1 LCDTSQRPQHPLP
14 VRETSSTSSSDS
26 LTLLTC
32 SHACS
37 LGPPVNKISPEKH
50 QPSPQQPSSSPYRGA
65 KSCESLTS
73 SSVPSSSPKM
83 LGLPSLPL
91 LSHSSC
97 EHLIRALNE
106 KTSIPAIKN
115 CSWSQETLF

>member
-1 LCDTSQRPQHPLP
+1 
-14 VRETSSTSSSDS
+14 
-26 LTLLTC
+26 
-32 SHACS
+32 
-37 LGPPVNKISPEKH
+37 
-50 QPSPQQPSSSPYRGA
+50 
-65 KSCESLTS
+65 LTS